1 MIKTVVNDRNSSRH
15 IRRVKESR
23 TEIKKG
29 TILTYYLMQYS
40 TSQCDKIWQ
49 FQLADKSINRELK

>member
-1 MIKTVVNDRNSSRH
+1 MIKTIVNDRNSDRH

-29 TILTYYLMQYS
+29 TTLT
-40 TSQCDKIWQ
+40 
-49 FQLADKSINRELK
+49 